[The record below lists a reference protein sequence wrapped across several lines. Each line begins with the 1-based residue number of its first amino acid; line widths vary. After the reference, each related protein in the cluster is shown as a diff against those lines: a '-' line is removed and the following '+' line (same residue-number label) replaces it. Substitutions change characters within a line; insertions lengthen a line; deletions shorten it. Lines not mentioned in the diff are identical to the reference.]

1 MLVLT
6 IGLRRKLLIG
16 DDIVIQLLELSRK
29 RARVGIEAP
38 PHVRV
43 MRPECV
49 DKTDRHTPEALD
61 VIAGIEAGEP
71 LHQIE
76 ARHDRSDFEADQMS
90 KPLFT
95 VQEFKYLQQVVANL
109 REENT
114 LLRAEI
120 QNREHIQ

>member
-1 MLVLT
+1 MLVLS
-6 IGLRRKLLIG
+6 RKASEELCIG
-16 DDIVIQLLELSRK
+16 DTI
-29 RARVGIEAP
+29 
-38 PHVRV
+38 RV
-43 MRPECV
+43 MVCEIRSGQVRLGVLAPAEIPV
-49 DKTDRHTPEALD
+49 HRAEIYDQIHRHTPAELD
-61 VIAGIEAGEP
+61 LRQRMSAGEP
-71 LHQIE
+71 LSKIE
-76 ARHDRSDFEADQMS
+76 ARHDRAEESDQMS